1 MSSSQSEPING
12 DNKRKQGLVIGVN
25 GTYFWTVE
33 RAQQYYL
40 VTIFGIE
47 EVQIILLTRHLSR
60 FGLAKKEKAKEMS
73 N

>member
-1 MSSSQSEPING
+1 MSSSQSKPING
-12 DNKRKQGLVIGVN
+12 DNKGKQRLVAGVN
-25 GTYFWTVE
+25 GTFFSTVE

-60 FGLAKKEKAKEMS
+60 FGLAKKKG
-73 N
+73 